1 MIYEH
6 AEILLDGH
14 HLNQPTSATA
24 PDGNDLLFMRR
35 ASMLPCHP
43 VSPCMQNL
51 LFGQPMP
58 KRMLLDER
66 ILR

>member
-6 AEILLDGH
+6 AEILLDGN
-14 HLNQPTSATA
+14 HLNQPAAIVT
-24 PDGNDLLFMRR
+24 PDGNDLLLTRR
-35 ASMLPCHP
+35 ASMLPRHP
-43 VSPCMQNL
+43 VTPCVQDL
-51 LFGQPMP
+51 LFGQPVP